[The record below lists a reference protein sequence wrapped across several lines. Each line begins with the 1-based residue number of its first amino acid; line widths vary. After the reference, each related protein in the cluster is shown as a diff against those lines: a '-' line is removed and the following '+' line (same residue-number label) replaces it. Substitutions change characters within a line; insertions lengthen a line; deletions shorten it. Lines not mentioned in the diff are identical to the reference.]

1 MKIIQKYNDDL
12 GTFVIKPELNDRHTL
27 REFAIALIIASYD
40 LAVPFGLGFYRDH
53 KSEMTE
59 ELAIK
64 MLEGVDISHD
74 YGDYNPNKHNEV
86 AMDYVNG
93 RCCKTYI
100 ILHETDAIQCID
112 LRISTVDR
120 EPKKIIEYALQLLR
134 MKDE

>member
-12 GTFVIKPELNDRHTL
+12 GEYIIKPELNDKHTL
-27 REFAIALIIASYD
+27 REMTIALIIASYD
-40 LAVPFGLGFYRDH
+40 LASPIGLGFYRDY

-64 MLEGVDISHD
+64 MLEGIDISHD

-86 AMDYVNG
+86 SMDYVNG

-112 LRISTVDR
+112 LRISTIDR
-120 EPKKIIEYALQLLR
+120 KPKEIIEYALQLLR
-134 MKDE
+134 IKDE

>member
-12 GTFVIKPELNDRHTL
+12 GTFVIKPELNDKHTL
-27 REFAIALIIASYD
+27 KEMTIALIIASYD
-40 LAVPFGLGFYRDH
+40 LAIPFGLGLYRNR

-59 ELAIK
+59 ELAQK
-64 MLEGVDISHD
+64 MLEGIDISHD
-74 YGDYNPNKHNEV
+74 YGNYNPNKTNEV
-86 AMDYVNG
+86 NMDYVNG

-100 ILHETDAIQCID
+100 ILHETDAIQYID

-120 EPKKIIEYALQLLR
+120 KPKEIIEYALQLLR